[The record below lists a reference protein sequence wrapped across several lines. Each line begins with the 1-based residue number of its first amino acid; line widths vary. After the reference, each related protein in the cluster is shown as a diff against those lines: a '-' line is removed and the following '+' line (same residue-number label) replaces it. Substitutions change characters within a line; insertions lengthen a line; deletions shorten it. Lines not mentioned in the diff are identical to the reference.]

1 MDITLG
7 VDFDN
12 TIVQCSDLFHKV
24 AVERKIIPAATARD
38 KQAVRKAVR
47 QRKGGEIEW
56 QKLQALVYGTL
67 LQQAGPVA
75 GVVGALKLCRQRNVR
90 IYIISH
96 KSQYAAQDS
105 RTDLRA
111 AAMRW
116 LRNNGLIGDGGL
128 MDERHVFF
136 EASRA
141 EKVGRIGA
149 TGCTHFVDDL
159 LETFLEPLFPSNVTK
174 VLFDPGPNAVAPKTV
189 KAFHTWEDIVE
200 YVFETGSPC
209 HG

>member
-12 TIVQCSDLFHKV
+12 TIVQCGELFHKL
-24 AVERKIIPAATARD
+24 AVQRKIIPAATAKD
-38 KQAVRKAVR
+38 KLTVRKAVR
-47 QRKGGEIEW
+47 QREGGEIEW

-67 LQQAGPVA
+67 LQQASPVA
-75 GVVGALKLCRQRNVR
+75 GVVGALELCRKRNVR

-96 KSQYAAQDS
+96 KSRYAAQDDS
-105 RTDLRA
+105 GTDLRVE
-111 AAMRW
+111 AMRW
-116 LRNNGLIGDGGL
+116 LKNNGVLGPV
-128 MDERHVFF
+128 DEGHVFF

-141 EKVGRIGA
+141 DKLGRIGA
-149 TGCTHFVDDL
+149 TGCSHFVDDL
-159 LETFLEPLFPSNVTK
+159 LETFLEPLFPPNVTK
-174 VLFDPGPNAVAPKTV
+174 VLFDPGGNAVAAQTV

-200 YVFETGSPC
+200 YVFKTSSPC